1 MSHSCFRDKGTPV
14 DNICNYSSEKEQAIY
29 VDCLT
34 GIRDKKLVFATKAGM
49 VKVVDGSEFDV
60 TKRTVAATKLS
71 GEEDLLM
78 LVGIAEMNDYL
89 VLQSAGGY
97 FLKFLLEEI
106 PEKKRQPSASGE
118 SASARTIRWKPRT
131 CWPAGLISRSITK
144 TESWS

>member
-1 MSHSCFRDKGTPV
+1 MHTVKVLDVPFGKFRDKGTPV

-34 GIRDKKLVFATKAGM
+34 GIRDEKLVFATKAGM

-106 PEKKRQPSASGE
+106 PEKKEGSHRRPGNPPRRGRSGG
-118 SASARTIRWKPRT
+118 SRVL
-131 CWPAGLISRSITK
+131 AGQQD
-144 TESWS
+144 